1 MRKKTNGSRPAAKPH
16 PARIGLART
25 DCEGAEQ
32 GRRIGARTL
41 GPVSDLKRHLPSDW
55 WRTLFNSLYLE
66 TDGDVIENDR
76 NTGEEVDLLVR
87 TVGLERDNRILDLC
101 CGQGR
106 HSLELAGRGF
116 IYVTGLDRSRY
127 LIRLARKRAK
137 QRDLQVSFHEGDAR
151 RFRLAEAEFD
161 CVCLLGN
168 SFGYFERPEDDLA
181 VLEAVKRALASGG
194 ALVMDLMDGEWMRS
208 HFEARSWEWVDQNH
222 FVCRE
227 RELTEDGDRLIS
239 REVVV
244 HAERGVIADQFYAE
258 RLYSKERLD
267 TLLTSAGFTN
277 VRFHPL
283 LAPDSP
289 RNQDLGMVAHRLFV
303 TCEAPRRV
311 QRLLH
316 RAALFSDITVLLGDP
331 RLPDPVKRDGRFSE
345 EDIETIDRLMAA
357 LDELP
362 DYRFRF
368 LDNHASLYAEL
379 RANHPH
385 FVLNFCDEGF
395 NNDAFMELHVPALLE
410 MLDIP
415 YSGAGPACLGL
426 CYNKSLVRGIAQ
438 AIDVPVP
445 AETYF
450 NSDDLA
456 ATIPSVFPALIKLN
470 FGDSS
475 IGITKD
481 AVVHT
486 WEEAITCLGR
496 LREEMPRCP
505 ILIQEFLTGPEYS
518 IGIIGNPGLGYRV
531 LPPIEVDYSRL
542 DPALPRL
549 LPYEFKVGPRLALLV
564 ADQLSRGPSR
574 RGITAQD
581 RRLREYFIRAARLP
595 RLRAL
600 RFSRRRRGRDQA
612 ARGQSKSGLVLGRQA
627 QPDGRTGRAAL
638 LGAVEADHRDRRG
651 PSCSTT
657 PRAGHPVHHP
667 ARTTRRCTPRMTKP
681 RPARLRRRPS
691 AHPAPACARVP
702 SRSRGVPGDPVERP
716 GDGLLP
722 SGEIRYWAGSGPA
735 VRRHRAD

>member
-1 MRKKTNGSRPAAKPH
+1 MSKKFNGGKLAAKPH
-16 PARIGLART
+16 PARSGPISA
-25 DCEGAEQ
+25 DCESGEL
-32 GRRIGARTL
+32 GRQIGARTL
-41 GPVSDLKRHLPSDW
+41 GPVSDLERHLPSDW

-76 NTGEEVDLLVR
+76 NTSEEVDLLIR
-87 TVGLERDNRILDLC
+87 TVGLERNDRILDLC

-106 HSLELAGRGF
+106 HSLEFARRGF
-116 IYVTGLDRSRY
+116 PQVIGLDRSRY

-137 QRDLQVSFHEGDAR
+137 QGNLLVSFHEGDAR
-151 RFRLAEAEFD
+151 RFRLGEGEFH

-194 ALVMDLMDGEWMRS
+194 ALVMDLMDGEWMRCN
-208 HFEARSWEWVDQNH
+208 FDPRSWEWIDQNH

-227 RELTEDGDRLIS
+227 RDLAEDGDRLIS

-258 RLYSKERLD
+258 RLYSKDRLE
-267 TLLTSAGFTN
+267 TLLSGAGFTN

-283 LAPDSP
+283 LAPDSE
-289 RNQDLGMVAHRLFV
+289 RNQDLGMVAHRLFM
-303 TCEAPRRV
+303 TCEAPRRMR
-311 QRLLH
+311 RLPR
-316 RAALFSDITVLLGDP
+316 RAALFSDVTIVLGDP
-331 RLPDPVKRDGRFSE
+331 RLPDPVKRNGRWNE
-345 EDIETIDRLMAA
+345 EDMETIDRLKAA
-357 LDELP
+357 LHELP
-362 DYRFRF
+362 DYHFRY

-379 RANHPH
+379 RANRPH

-395 NNDAFMELHVPALLE
+395 NNDAFMEMHVPALLE

-426 CYNKSLVRGIAQ
+426 CYNKSLVRGVAQ

-456 ATIPSVFPALIKLN
+456 ATIPSVFPALIKPN

-475 IGITKD
+475 IGINKD
-481 AVVHT
+481 AVVQT
-486 WEEAITCLGR
+486 WEEAIACLGR
-496 LREEMPRCP
+496 LREQMPRCP

-549 LPYEFKVGPRLALLV
+549 LPYELKWVPDSPYWSQIGYREARLDEETRRKITDYANILFERLGCRDYARFDFRADAEGEIKLLEV
-564 ADQLSRGPSR
+564 NPNPGWCWDGKLNLMAQIAGLRYSDLLKL
-574 RGITAQD
+574 IIETAQD
-581 RRLREYFIRAARLP
+581 RVAAQHP
-595 RLRAL
+595 
-600 RFSRRRRGRDQA
+600 
-612 ARGQSKSGLVLGRQA
+612 GLVISFA
-627 QPDGRTGRAAL
+627 
-638 LGAVEADHRDRRG
+638 ERRIQ
-651 PSCSTT
+651 
-657 PRAGHPVHHP
+657 
-667 ARTTRRCTPRMTKP
+667 
-681 RPARLRRRPS
+681 RL
-691 AHPAPACARVP
+691 
-702 SRSRGVPGDPVERP
+702 
-716 GDGLLP
+716 
-722 SGEIRYWAGSGPA
+722 A
-735 VRRHRAD
+735 VRRG